1 MQNKLRSQIRSFLDI
16 RPDEWTMATLMFLN
30 LLLVISTF
38 AVVKPARSSLFLQQW
53 GASNLPWVYIAT
65 VFLAGLVAA
74 IQAKLYGQYSI
85 LKVQV
90 VIYLFFISNLV
101 FFWWALRLEAVWVS
115 AAFFLWTNIFT
126 VTLNTLFWILANNF
140 YNSREAKRLYGFINS
155 GGTIGGIA
163 SGFAVA
169 ALVGTIGT
177 ENLLLVCA
185 GILGICIFLVLLIRH
200 QGSDRFDA
208 QEYSYVEEARNPN
221 QVEPD
226 REPVSSQGLFGSRYP
241 KYIAAALGVALIVST
256 IIDFQFNVVVEQ
268 AYPLKDAKTAFF
280 SSFFAWIN
288 VLTFVLQFILTGTL
302 LRRAGIGVTLLIL
315 PITMLMGSAFFPMYP
330 VLAAAMFLRISESSL
345 RYSIEQSTRDLLY
358 LPIPR
363 LVMKKLKSFVDV
375 FIQRAAKGAGSIL
388 ILILT
393 SLLAFRVE
401 ILSYFTM
408 GLAVVWIVLAVLL
421 RREYLDELRRYLTRD
436 QVPEEPRALRHLDS
450 ATTAALMEA
459 LESGDEE
466 KALSALD
473 LLEREKTVDLRL
485 VLRDWVRGGSPRL
498 QATALHRLAEAGD
511 VGLVS
516 EAQNLL
522 KEGPKETQEEAIHY
536 LCESCSDGPAVGI
549 QGFLNMPDPELRA
562 AAMSCMVNSGSG
574 DAQDLA
580 RKMLNQMVHD
590 TGPQAIEGRIL
601 AAKTLAHIRPP
612 STLHSLLIPLLQ
624 DESPEVL
631 RAAFK
636 TTQQVLRRDFIP
648 FIIAHLGNP
657 EISEPASQALISHG
671 EGILGTL
678 GDYLNDRAIPLN
690 IRSKLPSIFPEV
702 GSEKGVRDL
711 IANLDQDDPTIRYAI
726 IKALNKLKTENPK
739 LRIREGVIRRAILR
753 EVGEAYALL
762 GGGRLPASQADPG
775 QGEHEAP
782 SEEEQCR
789 QYRQAIHRIFRL
801 LELLYTPQDIRNT
814 YRGLNL
820 RRSKEVRASSIEFLD
835 NLLPSGLKK
844 WILPLVDDSMP
855 VEEKLKIGNSFVSD
869 DVAL

>member
-16 RPDEWTMATLMFLN
+16 RPGEWTMATLMFLN

-200 QGSDRFDA
+200 QGSDRFNA
-208 QEYSYVEEARNPN
+208 QEYSYVEEAKNPN

-330 VLAAAMFLRISESSL
+330 VLAAAIFLRISESSL

-408 GLAVVWIVLAVLL
+408 GLAVVC
-421 RREYLDELRRYLTRD
+421 DC
-436 QVPEEPRALRHLDS
+436 
-450 ATTAALMEA
+450 
-459 LESGDEE
+459 
-466 KALSALD
+466 
-473 LLEREKTVDLRL
+473 
-485 VLRDWVRGGSPRL
+485 
-498 QATALHRLAEAGD
+498 AG
-511 VGLVS
+511 
-516 EAQNLL
+516 
-522 KEGPKETQEEAIHY
+522 
-536 LCESCSDGPAVGI
+536 
-549 QGFLNMPDPELRA
+549 RA
-562 AAMSCMVNSGSG
+562 A
-574 DAQDLA
+574 
-580 RKMLNQMVHD
+580 
-590 TGPQAIEGRIL
+590 PQGIPGRTEEIL
-601 AAKTLAHIRPP
+601 
-612 STLHSLLIPLLQ
+612 
-624 DESPEVL
+624 
-631 RAAFK
+631 
-636 TTQQVLRRDFIP
+636 
-648 FIIAHLGNP
+648 
-657 EISEPASQALISHG
+657 
-671 EGILGTL
+671 
-678 GDYLNDRAIPLN
+678 
-690 IRSKLPSIFPEV
+690 
-702 GSEKGVRDL
+702 
-711 IANLDQDDPTIRYAI
+711 DP
-726 IKALNKLKTENPK
+726 
-739 LRIREGVIRRAILR
+739 
-753 EVGEAYALL
+753 
-762 GGGRLPASQADPG
+762 
-775 QGEHEAP
+775 
-782 SEEEQCR
+782 
-789 QYRQAIHRIFRL
+789 
-801 LELLYTPQDIRNT
+801 
-814 YRGLNL
+814 
-820 RRSKEVRASSIEFLD
+820 
-835 NLLPSGLKK
+835 
-844 WILPLVDDSMP
+844 
-855 VEEKLKIGNSFVSD
+855 
-869 DVAL
+869 

>member
-16 RPDEWTMATLMFLN
+16 RPGEWTMATLMFLN

-200 QGSDRFDA
+200 QGSDRFNA
-208 QEYSYVEEARNPN
+208 QEYSYVEEAKNPN

-330 VLAAAMFLRISESSL
+330 VLAAAIFLRISESSL

-358 LPIPR
+358 LPVPR

-516 EAQNLL
+516 EAQYLL

-549 QGFLNMPDPELRA
+549 QEFLNMPDPELRA

-636 TTQQVLRRDFIP
+636 TTQRVLRRDLIP

-678 GDYLNDRAIPLN
+678 GDYLNDRAIPLK

-739 LRIREGVIRRAILR
+739 LRIREAVIRRAILR
-753 EVGEAYALL
+753 EVGEAYVLL

-775 QGEHEAP
+775 QGGHEAP
-782 SEEEQCR
+782 SEEEQGR

-855 VEEKLKIGNSFVSD
+855 VEEKLKIGNSF
-869 DVAL
+869 AE

>member
-16 RPDEWTMATLMFLN
+16 RPGEWTMATLMFLN

-200 QGSDRFDA
+200 QGSDRFNA
-208 QEYSYVEEARNPN
+208 QEYSYVEEAKNPN

-330 VLAAAMFLRISESSL
+330 VLAAAIFLRISESSL

-358 LPIPR
+358 LPVPR

-516 EAQNLL
+516 EAQYLL

-549 QGFLNMPDPELRA
+549 QEFLNMPDPELRA

-636 TTQQVLRRDFIP
+636 TTQRVLRRDLIP

-678 GDYLNDRAIPLN
+678 GDYLNDRAIPLK
-690 IRSKLPSIFPEV
+690 IRSKLPSIFSEV

-739 LRIREGVIRRAILR
+739 LRIREAVIRRAILR
-753 EVGEAYALL
+753 EVGEAYVLL

-775 QGEHEAP
+775 QGGHEAP
-782 SEEEQCR
+782 SEEEQGR

-855 VEEKLKIGNSFVSD
+855 VEEKLKIGNSF
-869 DVAL
+869 AE